1 MKANEVLNCNKQ
13 NYVGRWVK
21 VSLEMSGKK
30 RPMWDICPYMG
41 GRDKY
46 FRSDTDKLKVFRK
59 MISKG
64 TRNLVAV
71 ECLVWEEIMA
81 MIVV

>member
-1 MKANEVLNCNKQ
+1 
-13 NYVGRWVK
+13 
-21 VSLEMSGKK
+21 
-30 RPMWDICPYMG
+30 MWDICPYMG

-64 TRNLVAV
+64 TGNLVAV
-71 ECLVWEEIMA
+71 ECLVWEEITA